1 MSAKRGDLSMNSKL
15 AKLLR
20 RKAEYKS
27 SKSITTYEY
36 VEHQQSRKMQNI
48 QLFVKPGT
56 PRSNYKKLKQQHKG
70 AI

>member
-15 AKLLR
+15 AKRLR

-27 SKSITTYEY
+27 SKSITTYTAIAFGPIKNPRITAILTPN
-36 VEHQQSRKMQNI
+36 S
-48 QLFVKPGT
+48 